1 MILLPEAMTTGRCVI
16 VLDALHAD
24 ALSRTA
30 SDLTVR
36 VALPW
41 IRALPLAALTDVELT
56 IDGAVAPEVQ
66 VVCASR
72 VITVP
77 DLARET
83 GWWFVQD
90 RVALRVDRAI
100 EAGLHDVR
108 IAFRLAIP
116 YLQIA
121 PDGPLVL
128 PFFFER
134 TLDTDAVTPA
144 ASVARDVA

>member
-1 MILLPEAMTTGRCVI
+1 MAGTTAAGWRAI
-16 VLDALHAD
+16 VLDALRTD

-36 VALPW
+36 VSLPW
-41 IRALPLAALTDVELT
+41 IRSLPLAALTDVELT
-56 IDGAVAPEVQ
+56 VDGEVAPEVW
-66 VVCASR
+66 VASGSR
-72 VITVP
+72 LVALP
-77 DLARET
+77 DLAHEP

-90 RVALRVDRAI
+90 RVALHVDRVVD
-100 EAGLHDVR
+100 AGLHDVR
-108 IAFRLAIP
+108 VAFRLAIP

-128 PFFFER
+128 PFLFAR
-134 TLDTDAVTPA
+134 TLDTDAVAPA